1 MINECMP
8 EYTEQYDE
16 LINNLSTYRMKN
28 LESGDTPN
36 VATHYYNPDDERA
49 LVGVK
54 QDDHANKIYEE
65 TNAEEQKFETSEKSD
80 LFSMKVEDIKHE
92 GDPNPI
98 IERIYDTHIA
108 MGMKALQ
115 WKYKEQALKKVLKL
129 TNEKLEDDF
138 NYNDV
143 IRANA
148 AVINDSCQDKV
159 LKVFNTSLQVFNYMI
174 SSTTIETKGIN
185 EFTGYLD
192 EFGVIEKL
200 LAKSE
205 EGNQRV
211 TAKVHESLLDFSF
224 HPKIGE
230 SIVGKQILERVTT
243 LYQDAIEDSKPKT
256 MLVEDEETNMKRPP
270 LPPS

>member
-1 MINECMP
+1 
-8 EYTEQYDE
+8 
-16 LINNLSTYRMKN
+16 
-28 LESGDTPN
+28 
-36 VATHYYNPDDERA
+36 
-49 LVGVK
+49 
-54 QDDHANKIYEE
+54 
-65 TNAEEQKFETSEKSD
+65 
-80 LFSMKVEDIKHE
+80 
-92 GDPNPI
+92 
-98 IERIYDTHIA
+98 
-108 MGMKALQ
+108 
-115 WKYKEQALKKVLKL
+115 
-129 TNEKLEDDF
+129 
-138 NYNDV
+138 
-143 IRANA
+143 
-148 AVINDSCQDKV
+148 
-159 LKVFNTSLQVFNYMI
+159 MI